1 MSCSIRDPSPRDF
14 SVMTLVAGKNKNQNC
29 CIQSHYIEV
38 AQGAIFKEQNMR
50 FGLILGLLAK
60 LLKNGANYEQ
70 LFRIVFLC
78 FCGQFFLIQKW
89 FTLNSVP
96 PKKLNNISYVCITCF
111 HENKTKIFWI
121 IMKFGSIRI
130 IWVLFVCSLFFF
142 VKLM

>member
-1 MSCSIRDPSPRDF
+1 
-14 SVMTLVAGKNKNQNC
+14 MTLVTGKNKNQNC

-78 FCGQFFLIQKW
+78 FCGQFFFK
-89 FTLNSVP
+89 F
-96 PKKLNNISYVCITCF
+96 KNN
-111 HENKTKIFWI
+111 
-121 IMKFGSIRI
+121 
-130 IWVLFVCSLFFF
+130 LL
-142 VKLM
+142 